1 MIFIIGLIMD
11 AWADNNH
18 NQKQQPTAQMVKQNV
33 RLLHGPRAISLY
45 SQYFGGRTA
54 ERERHDKTSTC

>member
-1 MIFIIGLIMD
+1 MD